1 MSEVHQMQNNIPID
15 TISFCNTLGE
25 IKPMR
30 IRLENEAHERVTADI
45 KEIAYR
51 KETKP
56 SGITI
61 LVYGCK
67 LMLYGEERLI
77 ELHYYTDTH
86 RWTLFRFVN

>member
-1 MSEVHQMQNNIPID
+1 MQNNVPID

-30 IRLENEAHERVTADI
+30 IRIENEAHERIIADI
-45 KEIAYR
+45 KEIAYH

-56 SGITI
+56 SGITV

-67 LMLYGEERLI
+67 LILFGEERLI

-86 RWTLFRFVN
+86 RWTLFRIVN

>member
-1 MSEVHQMQNNIPID
+1 MQSNVPVD
-15 TISFCNTLGE
+15 TISFCSTLGD

-30 IRLENEAHERVTADI
+30 IRLENESHERVVADI

-67 LMLYGEERLI
+67 LMLFGEERLI
-77 ELHYYTDTH
+77 ELHYHTDSH
-86 RWTLFRFVN
+86 RWTLFRIVH

>member
-1 MSEVHQMQNNIPID
+1 MQNNVPID
-15 TISFCNTLGE
+15 MISFSSSLGD
-25 IKPMR
+25 IRPMR
-30 IRLENEAHERVTADI
+30 IRLENEAHERVAVDI

-56 SGITI
+56 SGMTI

-77 ELHYYTDTH
+77 ELHYYKDTC
-86 RWTLFRFVN
+86 RWTLFRIIS